1 MKEQKVVDVKRMDW
15 FAGQQVQQEKCL
27 DKKDWWRIL
36 IWGCPLS

>member
-15 FAGQQVQQEKCL
+15 FCRPTSTTGKMFGQ
-27 DKKDWWRIL
+27 KDWWRIL